1 MVLAPGSTLGRS
13 SSRVSMQA
21 QQAIS
26 LAGALAGYTSG
37 GAVVTGKSVRA
48 GALRAR
54 SDADLIVANADLVHD
69 APTDTYADEVR
80 QSWIRGRMAHDSH

>member
-1 MVLAPGSTLGRS
+1 MPG
-13 SSRVSMQA
+13 
-21 QQAIS
+21 
-26 LAGALAGYTSG
+26 TSD
-37 GAVVTGKSVRA
+37 GAVFTSEGGTA

-54 SDADLIVANADLVHD
+54 SDADRVVANADLVHD

>member
-1 MVLAPGSTLGRS
+1 
-13 SSRVSMQA
+13 MQA

-37 GAVVTGKSVRA
+37 GAVVTGESVRA

-54 SDADLIVANADLVHD
+54 SDAILVVANADLVRV
-69 APTDTYADEVR
+69 ASTDT
-80 QSWIRGRMAHDSH
+80 

>member
-1 MVLAPGSTLGRS
+1 
-13 SSRVSMQA
+13 MQA

-26 LAGALAGYTSG
+26 LASALAGSTSG
-37 GAVVTGKSVRA
+37 GAVVTGESVRA

-54 SDADLIVANADLVHD
+54 SDAELVVANADLVHD